1 MNRLNKK
8 GFTLVE
14 LLAVTI
20 ILILIL
26 IIAFN
31 TLDSISKKS
40 KLKSVKANSL
50 SYYKEANNFAQ
61 VSDRSDITFRSGK
74 YTVSELTEL
83 GVKVSGTKP
92 DSGFISFGDYGV
104 NCGCL
109 KYGKYIV
116 KKNMDGTF
124 TEPKKGTCNI
134 ESAECPLYGTVI
146 DYEYTG
152 QPILF
157 KAFKPGKYKIELWGA
172 EGANYN
178 TSIAGKGAY
187 TSGVIDLNQDDVLY
201 IYVGG
206 TANLKTGGFNG
217 GANGGTTTDGTY
229 YGGGGSTD
237 VRLVSGSTWNDS
249 ESLASRIMVA
259 AGGAGAGY
267 YQGNINGG
275 SGGTL
280 TGVSG
285 TQSGP
290 GSSHTVATGGTQ
302 ISAGLTINGAQSS
315 SGFGFASQTN
325 TYGTGA
331 GSGYYGGGSGSA
343 TNSKVSGG
351 AGGSSF
357 ISGLKGCVAIKSAT
371 EIEPKDGCDNGTTDV
386 TCSYHYSGL
395 KFTDAYMKSGND
407 VMPSYVQNQTNMVG
421 NSGNGHA
428 RISKV
433 PDTDYDE

>member
-134 ESAECPLYGTVI
+134 ESAECPLYGLVI

-157 KAFKPGKYKIELWGA
+157 KAFKPGKYKIELW
-172 EGANYN
+172 
-178 TSIAGKGAY
+178 
-187 TSGVIDLNQDDVLY
+187 
-201 IYVGG
+201 
-206 TANLKTGGFNG
+206 
-217 GANGGTTTDGTY
+217 
-229 YGGGGSTD
+229 
-237 VRLVSGSTWNDS
+237 
-249 ESLASRIMVA
+249 
-259 AGGAGAGY
+259 
-267 YQGNINGG
+267 
-275 SGGTL
+275 
-280 TGVSG
+280 
-285 TQSGP
+285 
-290 GSSHTVATGGTQ
+290 
-302 ISAGLTINGAQSS
+302 
-315 SGFGFASQTN
+315 
-325 TYGTGA
+325 
-331 GSGYYGGGSGSA
+331 
-343 TNSKVSGG
+343 
-351 AGGSSF
+351 
-357 ISGLKGCVAIKSAT
+357 
-371 EIEPKDGCDNGTTDV
+371 
-386 TCSYHYSGL
+386 
-395 KFTDAYMKSGND
+395 
-407 VMPSYVQNQTNMVG
+407 
-421 NSGNGHA
+421 
-428 RISKV
+428 
-433 PDTDYDE
+433 